1 MPQLNDIKRKN
12 KNTPKSNQ
20 VGRGNG
26 SKGTY
31 SGRGSKGQLSRS
43 GGNLNPTFE
52 GGQLRLVKKL
62 PHMRGFTNIFKKDYV
77 GLNLKDLLEHFNEDS
92 IKISDFKEKCII
104 KNKQMIKI
112 LGDGEITKAINIEVN
127 SISSSAR
134 SKIEKAGGEI
144 KIIEWYY
151 DNSHSIK

>member
-1 MPQLNDIKRKN
+1 MPQLHDIKRKKQN
-12 KNTPKSNQ
+12 TSKKNL
-20 VGRGNG
+20 VGRGNA

-77 GLNLKDLLEHFNEDS
+77 AINISDLINLFPQDS
-92 IKISDFKEKCII
+92 ITIEDFIQKGVI

-112 LGDGEITKAINIEVN
+112 LGNGEISN
-127 SISSSAR
+127 SINLEVHAISSTAK

-144 KIIEWYY
+144 KVLE
-151 DNSHSIK
+151 

>member
-62 PHMRGFTNIFKKDYV
+62 PHMRGFTNIFKQDYV

-92 IKISDFKEKCII
+92 IKISDFKEKGII

-127 SISSSAR
+127 SISSSAK
-134 SKIEKAGGEI
+134 SKIEKAGGEV
-144 KIIEWYY
+144 KIIE
-151 DNSHSIK
+151 

>member
-62 PHMRGFTNIFKKDYV
+62 PHMRGFTNIFKKNYV
-77 GLNLKDLLEHFNEDS
+77 SINLRDLVNLFDNDS
-92 IKISDFKEKCII
+92 ITMEDFKNKGII
-104 KNKQMIKI
+104 KNKEMIKI
-112 LGDGEITKAINIEVN
+112 LGDGDVTKPINLEVN
-127 SISSSAR
+127 AISSSAK
-134 SKIEKAGGEI
+134 SKIEKAGGEVKLI
-144 KIIEWYY
+144 
-151 DNSHSIK
+151 S

>member
-1 MPQLNDIKRKN
+1 MPQINDIKRKN

-43 GGNLNPTFE
+43 GGSLNPTFE

-62 PHMRGFTNIFKKDYV
+62 PHMRGFTNIFKKNYV
-77 GLNLKDLLEHFNEDS
+77 SLNLKDLVNLFDNDS
-92 IKISDFKEKCII
+92 ITMEDFKNKGII

-112 LGDGEITKAINIEVN
+112 LGDGDVTKPINLEVN
-127 SISSSAR
+127 AISTSAK
-134 SKIEKAGGEI
+134 SKIEKAGGEVKLI
-144 KIIEWYY
+144 
-151 DNSHSIK
+151 S

>member
-1 MPQLNDIKRKN
+1 MPQLHDIKRKKQN
-12 KNTPKSNQ
+12 TSKKNL
-20 VGRGNG
+20 VGRGNA

-77 GLNLKDLLEHFNEDS
+77 AINISDLINLFPQDS
-92 IKISDFKEKCII
+92 ITIEDFIQKGVI

-112 LGDGEITKAINIEVN
+112 LGNGEISN
-127 SISSSAR
+127 SINLEVHAISSTAK
-134 SKIEKAGGEI
+134 SKIEKAGGKAI
-144 KIIEWYY
+144 FL
-151 DNSHSIK
+151 

>member
-92 IKISDFKEKCII
+92 IKISDFKEKGII

-127 SISSSAR
+127 SISSSAK
-134 SKIEKAGGEI
+134 SKIEKAGGEV
-144 KIIEWYY
+144 KII
-151 DNSHSIK
+151 D

>member
-92 IKISDFKEKCII
+92 IKISEFKEKGII

-127 SISSSAR
+127 SISSSAK
-134 SKIEKAGGEI
+134 SKIEKAGGEV
-144 KIIEWYY
+144 KIIE
-151 DNSHSIK
+151 

>member
-1 MPQLNDIKRKN
+1 MPQLHDIKRKN

-31 SGRGSKGQLSRS
+31 SGRGLKGQLSRS

-62 PHMRGFTNIFKKDYV
+62 PHMRGFTNVFKKDYV
-77 GLNLKDLLEHFNEDS
+77 ALN
-92 IKISDFKEKCII
+92 ISDLINIFPQDSVTIEDFKNKGVIR
-104 KNKQMIKI
+104 NKQMIKI
-112 LGDGEITKAINIEVN
+112 LGNGDISKSINIEVH
-127 SISSSAR
+127 SISSSAK
-134 SKIEKAGGEI
+134 SKIEKAGGAV
-144 KIIEWYY
+144 KVIE
-151 DNSHSIK
+151 

>member
-77 GLNLKDLLEHFNEDS
+77 GLNLQDLLEHFNEDS
-92 IKISDFKEKCII
+92 IKISDFKEKGII

-127 SISSSAR
+127 SISSSAK
-134 SKIEKAGGEI
+134 SKIEKAGGEV
-144 KIIEWYY
+144 KIIE
-151 DNSHSIK
+151 

>member
-1 MPQLNDIKRKN
+1 MPQINDIKRKN

-62 PHMRGFTNIFKKDYV
+62 PHMRGFTNIFKKNYV
-77 GLNLKDLLEHFNEDS
+77 SINLRDLVNLFDNDS
-92 IKISDFKEKCII
+92 ITMEDFKNKEII
-104 KNKQMIKI
+104 KNKEMIKI
-112 LGDGEITKAINIEVN
+112 LGDGDVSKPINLEVN
-127 SISSSAR
+127 AISSSAK
-134 SKIEKAGGEI
+134 SKIEKAGGEVKLI
-144 KIIEWYY
+144 
-151 DNSHSIK
+151 S

>member
-92 IKISDFKEKCII
+92 IKIYVMF
-104 KNKQMIKI
+104 NI
-112 LGDGEITKAINIEVN
+112 LGDGEIT
-127 SISSSAR
+127 
-134 SKIEKAGGEI
+134 
-144 KIIEWYY
+144 
-151 DNSHSIK
+151 

>member
-12 KNTPKSNQ
+12 RNTPKSNQ

-92 IKISDFKEKCII
+92 IKISDFQEKGII

-144 KIIEWYY
+144 KIIE
-151 DNSHSIK
+151 

>member
-12 KNTPKSNQ
+12 KNTP
-20 VGRGNG
+20 
-26 SKGTY
+26 TY

-92 IKISDFKEKCII
+92 IKISDFKEKGII

-144 KIIEWYY
+144 KIIE
-151 DNSHSIK
+151 

>member
-12 KNTPKSNQ
+12 KYTPKSNQ

-92 IKISDFKEKCII
+92 IKISDFKEKGII

-127 SISSSAR
+127 SISSSAS
-134 SKIEKAGGEI
+134 SKIEKAGGEV
-144 KIIEWYY
+144 KIIE
-151 DNSHSIK
+151 

>member
-1 MPQLNDIKRKN
+1 MPQINDIKRKN

-52 GGQLRLVKKL
+52 GGQLRLVEKL
-62 PHMRGFTNIFKKDYV
+62 PHMRGFTNIFKKNYV
-77 GLNLKDLLEHFNEDS
+77 SINLRDLVNLFDNDS
-92 IKISDFKEKCII
+92 ITMEDFKNKGII
-104 KNKQMIKI
+104 KNKEMIKI
-112 LGDGEITKAINIEVN
+112 LGDGDVTKPINLEVN
-127 SISSSAR
+127 AISSSAK
-134 SKIEKAGGEI
+134 SKIEKAGGEVKLI
-144 KIIEWYY
+144 
-151 DNSHSIK
+151 S